1 MRSLGGGADDYL
13 TKPISPAQL
22 PARVTAIIRRQT
34 RGYDAKLTGG
44 DVELGLERK
53 RVKRDGK
60 SIHLEPTEFRL
71 LEHFMRNQGRV
82 YLRDQLLYS
91 VLGMMFM
98 WACVR

>member
-1 MRSLGGGADDYL
+1 LRSLG
-13 TKPISPAQL
+13 
-22 PARVTAIIRRQT
+22 
-34 RGYDAKLTGG
+34 GG

-71 LEHFMRNQGRV
+71 LEHFMRSQGRV
-82 YLRDQLLYS
+82 YLRDQLLDI

>member
-13 TKPISPAQL
+13 TKPISLAQL

-34 RGYDAKLTGG
+34 RGYDAKFTGG
-44 DVELGLERK
+44 DVELDLERK
-53 RVKRDGK
+53 RVKRDGA
-60 SIHLEPTEFRL
+60 STHLEPTEFRL